1 MKRSAWQ
8 ATHRLFDIFVRSKA
22 LPLCSLWQVEQASL
36 LSSWSGTSRA
46 QDATVK
52 TNGTPIA
59 DGSTL
64 SAVSDVSAAVSI
76 PCGLNEFAPRSWQAM
91 QSLLSDSLAEC
102 ENAAIGQATI
112 PFSNAVWQPL
122 QSATSLCWNVT
133 LPGLSRRG
141 ARGPPTTRSKKP
153 MDIATNPVSGRAY
166 PGTPTAYWT
175 AALNRPTACT
185 VRQWALITLTAR

>member
-1 MKRSAWQ
+1 MTARQ
-8 ATHRLFDIFVRSKA
+8 AGEALCVAGQHIVCSTFFVRSKA

-153 MDIATNPVSGRAY
+153 MDIATTQFRVARTRARQLRTGRQ
-166 PGTPTAYWT
+166 
-175 AALNRPTACT
+175 R
-185 VRQWALITLTAR
+185 